1 MAPDCWVQPFDCD
14 PYPCLHQSFS
24 GFLHSPTTTVEAVLG
39 SSSDVSILHGEYNP
53 QHIFHTTIVSSQ
65 PPALSFLS
73 HDIRVASQKGLEM
86 WEKMLDKLD

>member
-39 SSSDVSILHGEYNP
+39 SSSDVSILHGECNP
-53 QHIFHTTIVSSQ
+53 
-65 PPALSFLS
+65 
-73 HDIRVASQKGLEM
+73 
-86 WEKMLDKLD
+86 